1 MNDVAFRDARLAFL
15 REGRVSVELL
25 SELRAVVTRLVV
37 FGNLPPMYSP
47 TGKWDEDAQEEVFA
61 DWADARLVGAGQLAA
76 LMHQTGT
83 AKSFG
88 RLAELYL
95 RRHLIN
101 RLDRTHATNLFGRL
115 RTVLVEEAAVFTVL
129 IVSAREQDVVWT
141 LSGDGAPQVAYAAG
155 EDRLLSLAWSLGEF
169 ETVRFREDAKKLS
182 HVLERDELIRFVAG
196 LIAAAAGGLTLAQI
210 VRTIVVRFDL
220 EPAQIE
226 DLGREAEEVVVADN
240 VVAEVSAAQLA
251 AGVLGEL
258 TARQVD
264 ILTGQLQHES
274 VRAIAETVHVSVGTV
289 STEQQRIAAVLSRV
303 SDPDHDSRRALLNA
317 LRDLL
322 F

>member
-1 MNDVAFRDARLAFL
+1 MNDNEFRGARRTFL
-15 REGRVSVELL
+15 GEGRVTLELL
-25 SELRAVVTRLVV
+25 TELRAVVHRLVV

-61 DWADARLVGAGQLAA
+61 EWTEARLIGTGQLAA

-83 AKSFG
+83 ANSFA

-101 RLDRTHATNLFGRL
+101 RVDRNHATNLFGRL
-115 RTVLVEEAAVFTVL
+115 RTLLAEETDMFVILVP
-129 IVSAREQDVVWT
+129 SGREQDVVWT
-141 LSGDGAPQVAYAAG
+141 LVGENAAEAPYNDGD
-155 EDRLLSLAWSLGEF
+155 DLLLSLAWGLGEF

-196 LIAAAAGGLTLAQI
+196 LTEAARGGLSLTQI
-210 VRTIVVRFDL
+210 VRVIVLRFDL
-220 EPAQIE
+220 EPIQSE
-226 DLGREAEEVVVADN
+226 SLGEEAHTVAAPGD
-240 VVAEVSAAQLA
+240 VIDDVAAQQLA
-251 AGVLGEL
+251 VAALAEL
-258 TARQVD
+258 SARQAD
-264 ILTGQLQHES
+264 ILRLQLGNAS
-274 VRAIAETVHVSVGTV
+274 VRDIADEIHASIGTV
-289 STEQQRIAAVLSRV
+289 SSEQSRIGAVLSSL
-303 SDPDHDSRRALLNA
+303 SDPDREGRGLLLNA

>member
-15 REGRVSVELL
+15 RDGQVGVELL
-25 SELRAVVTRLVV
+25 GELRAVVTRLVV

-61 DWADARLVGAGQLAA
+61 DWAQARLIGGGQLAA

-115 RTVLVEEAAVFTVL
+115 RTLLAQETTIFAVL
-129 IVSAREQDVVWT
+129 IASAREQDVVWT
-141 LSGDGAPQVAYAAG
+141 LAGEGAPDTVYAAG
-155 EDRLLSLAWSLGEF
+155 EDRLLSLAWALGEF
-169 ETVRFREDAKKLS
+169 QTVRFREDAKKLS
-182 HVLERDELIRFVAG
+182 HVLEHDELTRFVSA
-196 LIAAAAGGLTLAQI
+196 LIAAAEGGLTLAQI
-210 VRTIVVRFDL
+210 VRTIVARFDL
-220 EPAQIE
+220 EPAQLE
-226 DLGREAEEVVVADN
+226 DLGEEAEEVAADGDVVEA
-240 VVAEVSAAQLA
+240 VTAAQLA
-251 AGVLGEL
+251 AGVLAEL

-264 ILTGQLQHES
+264 ILAAQLQHEP
-274 VRAIAETVHVSVGTV
+274 VRAIAETIHVSVGTV
-289 STEQQRIAAVLSRV
+289 SSEQQRIAAILSRV
-303 SDPDHDSRRALLNA
+303 SDPDHDGRAALLNA